1 MTFSYY
7 PGCSLHGTSKEY
19 DASTLAVCEALGIE
33 LRELPDWVCCGA
45 SSGHSLDEIL
55 NIGLPAHTLKLA
67 EQQGLD
73 VAVPCAAC
81 YNRLK
86 VAEHAIKEKE
96 SVREKMA
103 DLLEHDFQGSV
114 AVLNLLELFRD
125 RIGLEAIKAR
135 VTKPLTGLKVVCYY
149 GCLLVRPAE
158 VTCFDDP
165 DHPVSMDAI
174 LKTAGAGVLNWSYKT
189 ECCGGSL
196 SLTRDDIVYS
206 LVDGIVEMAR
216 EAGAEAIVTACPLC
230 LENLEMRQSRRT
242 TPVFYF
248 TELLGLAFGLS
259 EVEHWLKRHLID
271 STPLLKKIRLL
282 G

>member
-1 MTFSYY
+1 VTFSYY